1 MKRLAGAAVIGTLV
15 CASTAVVV
23 GQRGQSAAATCD
35 RACLM
40 GIADAYLAAMVAHDP
55 AKAPMAPNARFTE
68 QAKMLPIGDGLWKS
82 AVTGPTTFKIPV
94 PDPVA
99 GQIGL
104 MLMMKASATAFPAPP
119 ARGGAPAAAETGPAD
134 IQLALRLKVQ
144 NRQIVEAEHIIA
156 RIANAS
162 QLANL
167 QSPRPALLATVP
179 PAERS
184 PRNLM
189 LLIGNS
195 YYDSIVQSD
204 GDAAPYADDC
214 GRRENGMH
222 TAGAGAP
229 PPPPGGTARRGSGAA
244 PGAPGGGTG
253 RGPQGCRDQMNS
265 RGLSYITSIDLRRV
279 WIADEEKGLAFG
291 LTMFRQPME
300 EKSVTILAPD
310 GTTSERPMNF
320 NPFDLEAAHIFK
332 IQGGRIHEIEAMG
345 FSLPLNSKNGW
356 SPFTR

>member
-1 MKRLAGAAVIGTLV
+1 MKKLLETAVTGMLV
-15 CASTAVVV
+15 CASLPAVA
-23 GQRGQSAAATCD
+23 GQRGQSSAGSCD
-35 RACLM
+35 RACLI
-40 GIADAYLAAMVAHDP
+40 GIADTYLAALVAHDP

-68 QAKMLPIGDGLWKS
+68 QAQVLPVGEGLWKT
-82 AVTGPTTFKIPV
+82 ATEILTTFKIPV

-104 MLMMKASATAFPAPP
+104 IVMMKESGPAPDR
-119 ARGGAPAAAETGPAD
+119 AV
-134 IQLALRLKVQ
+134 QLALRLKVQ
-144 NRQIVEAEHIIA
+144 NRQITEAEHVIA
-156 RIANAS
+156 RITNPAS
-162 QLANL
+162 LANL
-167 QSPRPALLATVP
+167 QAPRPALLATVP

-189 LLIGNS
+189 LLVGNS

-222 TAGAGAP
+222 TAGVGAP
-229 PPPPGGTARRGSGAA
+229 AGTPSGPPGA
-244 PGAPGGGTG
+244 G
-253 RGPQGCRDQMNS
+253 RAPQGCREQMNS

-279 WIADEEKGLAFG
+279 WIADEEKGLVFG

-300 EKSVTILAPD
+300 EKFVTILAPD
-310 GTTSERPMNF
+310 GSTSQRPMNF

-332 IQGGRIHEIEAMG
+332 IRAGKIHEIEAMG
-345 FSLPLNSKNGW
+345 FSLPLYSKNGW
-356 SPFTR
+356 SNFTR

>member
-1 MKRLAGAAVIGTLV
+1 MKKLVGMAVMGTLV
-15 CASTAVVV
+15 CALTTGVV
-23 GQRGQSAAATCD
+23 GQRGPSAAACD
-35 RACLM
+35 RACLT
-40 GIADAYLAAMVAHDP
+40 GIADAYLAALVAHDP
-55 AKAPMAPNARFTE
+55 TKAPMAPNAKFTE
-68 QAKMLPIGDGLWKS
+68 QAQVLPVGGGLWKS
-82 AVTGPTTFKIPV
+82 ATEGPTSFKIPV

-104 MLMMKASATAFPAPP
+104 IVMMKASASAFPAPP
-119 ARGGAPAAAETGPAD
+119 ARGGGPATAEPAGPVA

-144 NRQIVEAEHIIA
+144 NRQITEAEHIIA
-156 RIANAS
+156 RIANPG

-167 QSPRPALLATVP
+167 QTPRPAFMAIVP

-184 PRNLM
+184 PRSLM

-229 PPPPGGTARRGSGAA
+229 PPVPGAAPRGGGPPGGFQ
-244 PGAPGGGTG
+244 
-253 RGPQGCRDQMNS
+253 PQGCREQMFS

-279 WIADEEKGLAFG
+279 WIADEEKGLVFG

-300 EKSVTILAPD
+300 EKSVTILNPD
-310 GTTSERPMNF
+310 GTTAQRPMSF
-320 NPFDLEAAHIFK
+320 NPFDLEAGHIFK
-332 IQGGRIHEIEAMG
+332 IRGGKVHEIEAMG
-345 FSLPLNSKNGW
+345 FQLPLNSKNGW
-356 SPFTR
+356 SNFTR